1 VFIVLLVTGSSVIGA
16 AATAWVVRPGS
27 IRLAG
32 VGRATLQ
39 FAGLWV
45 LCLVLNLA
53 LGIAVVLA
61 VRSLT
66 PAFVSIYLVNDFSL
80 VIVSGLQAFVL
91 HAWIATAR
99 R

>member
-1 VFIVLLVTGSSVIGA
+1 MFIVLLVAGSSLIGA
-16 AATAWVVRPGS
+16 GVAAWVMRPAS
-27 IRLAG
+27 MRLAV

-53 LGIAVVLA
+53 LGIGVVLA
-61 VRSLT
+61 ARSLT
-66 PAFVSIYLVNDFSL
+66 PVFVSIYLVNDVSL
-80 VIVSGLQAFVL
+80 VIVSGLQAFAL
-91 HAWIATAR
+91 HAWIAAAR